1 MQVFRLLRCWSVPG
15 LWGRHGTFVLCA
27 ACPPRGRKAMTS
39 GRTAVKKISPCR
51 CPVPCPALA
60 VLHAQSIIRYFVV
73 LRSRTSSF
81 ACATHMYTPRRWQG
95 PAGPPRYVPVLP
107 MGAPGCCSS
116 SVVLCSCSCLS
127 VCRAPS
133 RVVRGGSFGW
143 RVCVTV
149 LGVVARMVRV
159 VRLVLWCPDAPSD
172 VAGWARRNKPVPV
185 GRGVGA
191 APCGELVAPRMPR
204 LGLWRTGVPG
214 SVAAP
219 LPLMDAVNCLRGVCP
234 SYHSH
239 RLYVS

>member
-1 MQVFRLLRCWSVPG
+1 
-15 LWGRHGTFVLCA
+15 
-27 ACPPRGRKAMTS
+27 MTS
-39 GRTAVKKISPCR
+39 GRTAVKFFSPCR

-95 PAGPPRYVPVLP
+95 PAGPPRCVPVLP

-116 SVVLCSCSCLS
+116 WVVLCSCSCLS
-127 VCRAPS
+127 VCRAPP
-133 RVVRGGSFGW
+133 RVVRCGSFGW
-143 RVCVTV
+143 RVCVKV

-159 VRLVLWCPDAPSD
+159 VRLVLWCRDAPSD
-172 VAGWARRNKPVPV
+172 VAGWARRNTPVPV

-191 APCGELVAPRMPR
+191 APCGELLALRMPR
-204 LGLWRTGVPG
+204 VGLWRTGVTG

-219 LPLMDAVNCLRGVCP
+219 LPLIDAVNCLRECAPRTIRIGYTC
-234 SYHSH
+234 HSLARPRRSTPRRRCALVPAVH
-239 RLYVS
+239 LSSDARPGR